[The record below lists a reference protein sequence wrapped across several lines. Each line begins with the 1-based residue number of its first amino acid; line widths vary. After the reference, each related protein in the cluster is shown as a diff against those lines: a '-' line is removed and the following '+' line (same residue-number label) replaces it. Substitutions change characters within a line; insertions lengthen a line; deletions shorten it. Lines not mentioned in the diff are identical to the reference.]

1 MSQTWMP
8 VFGYNDKVAPASGT
22 LLGGSIA
29 ILMTLWLPLFEID
42 RRRGRRTYSLWDL
55 REVGAPGVPLLVFGA
70 ALLVVAGFVT
80 YRRHIPRAL
89 LSCLAVAEA
98 LGILIALSIGFT
110 ITFAS
115 LDYPASTSIT
125 FNPCLLILIGGLTTA
140 LVGSWQ
146 QPKFQVHRTEPA
158 E

>member
-8 VFGYNDKVAPASGT
+8 VFGYNNKVAPASGM
-22 LLGGSIA
+22 LLAGSIA
-29 ILMTLWLPLFEID
+29 VLMTLWLPLFEVD
-42 RRRGRRTYSLWDL
+42 RSRGRRTYSLWDL
-55 REVGAPGVPLLVFGA
+55 REVGAPGLPLLVFGA

-115 LDYPASTSIT
+115 LDYPASTSIS
-125 FNPCLLILIGGLTTA
+125 FHPCLLILIGGLATA

-146 QPKFQVHRTEPA
+146 QPKFHDHRPGTA